1 MEAREIRLHCP
12 LCTAEHAYPL
22 EVERSIS
29 LGMTRSDQAAPA
41 RRRSFVRLFACP
53 VKSNQFEAT
62 LTLSET
68 ALDRI
73 ERITVGA
80 PRADG

>member
-1 MEAREIRLHCP
+1 MDAREITLHCP
-12 LCTAEHAYPL
+12 LCTADHAYPL
-22 EVERSIS
+22 EVERSVS
-29 LGMTRSDQAAPA
+29 LGMTRPGQTVPT

-53 VKSNQFEAT
+53 VKSHQFEAT

-73 ERITVGA
+73 ERISVGV
-80 PRADG
+80 PRVDG